1 MRSKSALL
9 ILLCL
14 CSVSAYA
21 QFNASIQGTV
31 MDSGGAA
38 IAEARVQVIEQNTGL
53 SRETVTSDQGF
64 YRIPQL
70 APGKYTVTVEAT
82 GFKTVVSKDVEVT
95 AEEPRG
101 LDVTLQIGAVS
112 EQITVTSSSE
122 NLQTEDASVSGTLSS
137 RDVLALP
144 QFGRDPYELIRL
156 TPGVFGDA
164 ARQGNG
170 NSFALPQQVGPGGS
184 NNQIFQVENQVPVV
198 ANGQRV
204 TANTYSLDGVSI
216 NSLSNGGAAVITPNQ
231 ESVQEIVVTSASF
244 NAEQGRNSG
253 AQVEVISRGGTNSFH
268 GSALIKFND
277 KGLNAFNKFYGPNN
291 VTLHPITCEGG
302 AFTIVASHCPTRNDQ
317 KYRDFGGSVGGPIV
331 HDKLFFFF
339 SYEGIRQTD
348 SQTKRDVKLETPAFR
363 QYVIQV
369 NPSSLAAKI
378 FNMPGIA
385 PRISTTTKE
394 TDCCSLV
401 TNPSDPNFRQ
411 LGQWYLPGNTPKMG
425 QAVGKGPDG
434 ITDWGIYDLRIP
446 NSTKGNQLNG
456 RVDYNRDKNQFF
468 FSSYYV
474 TLNNLN
480 GGNRPLEDV
489 AFLPHNYVASIG
501 WTRTISSLLVNEARF
516 NVTRFA
522 FNQLQ
527 PTGNTNYGIPQIR
540 LFDFDAGGLGDPG
553 TILGIPA
560 SGTTT

>member
-144 QFGRDPYELIRL
+144 QFGRDPYELLRL

-170 NSFALPQQVGPGGS
+170 NSSPLPQQVGPGGS
-184 NNQIFQVENQVPVV
+184 NNEIFQPENQVQVV

-204 TANTYSLDGVSI
+204 TANNYTLDGVSV
-216 NSLSNGGAAVITPNQ
+216 NSLQWGGAAVITPNQ
-231 ESVQEIVVTSASF
+231 ESVQEIVVDSASY
-244 NAEQGRNSG
+244 NAADGRNSG
-253 AQVEVISRGGTNSFH
+253 AQVKVVTKSGTNNYH

-277 KGLNAFNKFYGPNN
+277 KGLNAFNKFYGPTTG
-291 VTLHPITCEGG
+291 TLNTLNCEN
-302 AFTIVASHCPTRNDQ
+302 ASFTIVASHCPTRNDQ
-317 KYRDFGGSVGGPIV
+317 KYRDFAGSIGGPIL
-331 HDKLFFFF
+331 HDKFFFFF
-339 SYEGIRQTD
+339 SYEGLRQSNTTT
-348 SQTKRDVKLETPAFR
+348 SRDIKLETPAFR
-363 QYVIQV
+363 QYVIQQ
-369 NPSSLAAKI
+369 NPGSLAAKI
-378 FNMPGIA
+378 FNIPGIA

-394 TDCCSLV
+394 VDCCSLI
-401 TNPSDPNFRQ
+401 TNPSDPNFHPV
-411 LGQWYLPGNTPKMG
+411 GMWYQPGTGIG
-425 QAVGKGPDG
+425 QAIGNGPDG
-434 ITDWGIYDLRIP
+434 TTDWGIYDLRIP
-446 NSTKGNQLNG
+446 NSTHADQFNG
-456 RVDYNRDKNQFF
+456 RLDYVLGRNQFF
-468 FSSYYV
+468 YNGYYV
-474 TLNNLN
+474 RLDNLN
-480 GGNRPLEDV
+480 GGNRPIEDV
-489 AFLPHNYVASIG
+489 ELAPHSIVETVG
-501 WTRTISSLLVNEARF
+501 WTRTLTNVLVNEARLNF
-516 NVTRFA
+516 TRWTFDQFQTA
-522 FNQLQ
+522 
-527 PTGNTNYGIPQIR
+527 GNTNYGIPQIR
-540 LFDFDAGGLGDPG
+540 LSISMQADW
-553 TILGIPA
+553 GIPA
-560 SGTTT
+560 GSLA